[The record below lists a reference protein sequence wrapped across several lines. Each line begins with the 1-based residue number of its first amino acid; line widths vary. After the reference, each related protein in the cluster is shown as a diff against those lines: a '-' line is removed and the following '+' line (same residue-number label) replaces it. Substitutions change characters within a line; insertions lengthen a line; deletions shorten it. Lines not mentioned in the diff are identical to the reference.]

1 MHDNHSRI
9 HHPIDKSLFAAF
21 VAATLCASCSSD
33 GQRAACIHTCEFG
46 ETVCSG
52 DGYAICETDSDGC
65 RLWSSPHTC
74 PIGTICREDRCQA
87 IEPDPID
94 PPPTPDDFVCIP
106 NAKRC
111 NADKT
116 AVETCVADG
125 QNVHWNPA
133 PCGKGW
139 QCVDETTPAKAL
151 VYCEE
156 IPNLRPEICNPQ
168 CIMPSAKCDDKSIVK
183 CTLDENACPVWSSPE
198 PCPDGQECRDNAC
211 QPVAC
216 DDLCTLEQ
224 MKCIDKSVVK
234 CTQAKSGCFD
244 WATPEPCPDGQECRD
259 NACRSIETDVTPW
272 SIVVLPDTQ
281 NYTRHE
287 AFTTDTIYHRQM
299 KWIVE
304 KRGTDIIPNLKMVVH
319 MGDITDENS
328 DVQWSIAKDAHEI
341 LRKEGIPFTLVTG
354 NHDYKIG
361 KNGARE
367 YTKFP
372 IYFPIDDLKSIK
384 GFGDLYRDT
393 NNYYTFTAANRD
405 YLVLNLEFYPRQDVL
420 CWANDVLRRP
430 ENQNKKVI
438 ITTHSNIN
446 SEANY
451 TAHAKLQDVPNG
463 AAGAEIWHNLT
474 ARHSNIAMVLSGH
487 IGGSARRT
495 DKGNAQNSV
504 AQILTN
510 YQYELPCSESTNDAC
525 NAHCRHMPNS
535 GNGWLR
541 VLTFY
546 PAENKVKARTYSVLS
561 GNATTFSEQG
571 VDAFYCSERYTADKS
586 HHWYSSDPANDAHQF
601 EMAFDFTPHAYQYD
615 DEGYLGF
622 VRRDISETAPG
633 NVIQSQI
640 AANDSG
646 TTVTVWESSP
656 VELNV
661 NSSSIYARILS
672 PGGCERRSMPQQH
685 IDVAQQ
691 TLGDPDVVVD
701 DDGNFVVAWVEYDQN
716 HISQIRLRGFD
727 ANGNERFASLYA
739 DRDVSSDQSE
749 PNLAIAN
756 DGSFAITWLE
766 QSPNATTKSLEVRS
780 FASNGSPL
788 TPAIDIDTQSTN
800 GTLSSPDIA
809 IDKFHDIALS
819 WKETQNSSQ
828 RLRYT
833 IVDQTI
839 EKTIVAPQTLAEGG
853 QLSPASISCSPE
865 GSLFMAT
872 WSTKTSSDSS
882 DIFARTFNATRSIS
896 APFAVSSVNT
906 KNEYPHIC
914 MTSHDSG
921 VFTWYDAKTQD
932 IMMRRYKSGAMTKY
946 DESRINQPSNTQRN
960 GYKGTSFPTDIACT
974 PTGNHAFITWLDDN
988 DNDDISHA
996 YGYGFA
1002 I

>member
-151 VYCEE
+151 VHCEE

-183 CTLDENACPVWSSPE
+183 CTLDENACPVWSS
-198 PCPDGQECRDNAC
+198 
-211 QPVAC
+211 
-216 DDLCTLEQ
+216 
-224 MKCIDKSVVK
+224 
-234 CTQAKSGCFD
+234 
-244 WATPEPCPDGQECRD
+244 PEPCPDGQECRD

-561 GNATTFSEQG
+561 GNATTFS
-571 VDAFYCSERYTADKS
+571 
-586 HHWYSSDPANDAHQF
+586 
-601 EMAFDFTPHAYQYD
+601 
-615 DEGYLGF
+615 
-622 VRRDISETAPG
+622 
-633 NVIQSQI
+633 
-640 AANDSG
+640 
-646 TTVTVWESSP
+646 
-656 VELNV
+656 
-661 NSSSIYARILS
+661 
-672 PGGCERRSMPQQH
+672 
-685 IDVAQQ
+685 
-691 TLGDPDVVVD
+691 
-701 DDGNFVVAWVEYDQN
+701 
-716 HISQIRLRGFD
+716 
-727 ANGNERFASLYA
+727 
-739 DRDVSSDQSE
+739 
-749 PNLAIAN
+749 
-756 DGSFAITWLE
+756 
-766 QSPNATTKSLEVRS
+766 
-780 FASNGSPL
+780 
-788 TPAIDIDTQSTN
+788 
-800 GTLSSPDIA
+800 
-809 IDKFHDIALS
+809 
-819 WKETQNSSQ
+819 
-828 RLRYT
+828 
-833 IVDQTI
+833 
-839 EKTIVAPQTLAEGG
+839 
-853 QLSPASISCSPE
+853 
-865 GSLFMAT
+865 
-872 WSTKTSSDSS
+872 
-882 DIFARTFNATRSIS
+882 
-896 APFAVSSVNT
+896 
-906 KNEYPHIC
+906 
-914 MTSHDSG
+914 
-921 VFTWYDAKTQD
+921 
-932 IMMRRYKSGAMTKY
+932 
-946 DESRINQPSNTQRN
+946 
-960 GYKGTSFPTDIACT
+960 
-974 PTGNHAFITWLDDN
+974 
-988 DNDDISHA
+988 
-996 YGYGFA
+996 
-1002 I
+1002 